1 MRNTMGSFFSVK
13 GEDCLESEGELRL
26 VTLEYELAKDQT
38 NQGLRNILKLGIVQ
52 LFVFES

>member
-1 MRNTMGSFFSVK
+1 MGSFFSVK